1 MNKLGS
7 MPIGRLLLNMALP
20 ACSGILVI
28 MLYNV
33 IDTMFVGHY
42 AGPMAIAGLSVV
54 LPVSMLLP
62 TLGMAIGIGSSSI
75 ISRSLGA
82 KDFETARR
90 AFCNAVSLAAVIGG
104 TMTLLAGIFAEDIL
118 YIFGGRGDILPYALE
133 YYYIILFG
141 IPVLGCWMCMNNTL
155 RAEGFTKQSFKGMCL
170 SSGINVI
177 LDAILIAG
185 FDMGLKGAAYATIFS
200 QFLGLS
206 YSLAFYLTGK
216 SHLKFA
222 MRYMKW
228 DKKILSETVALGAS
242 TFARQGAGSIMV
254 ILLNQS
260 LYLYGGPIS
269 VAVYGVLHRI
279 VSLLF
284 VPIIGMTQGFMP
296 IVGYNFGAGQFDRV
310 REAIFKSIASGTIIC
325 SLLAFS
331 TWLFPEPLIQL
342 FTDDPTI
349 LATGS
354 EALKMITMA
363 MPLIASQNIG
373 AAYYQA
379 IGKPVAALILTLS
392 RQVLILIPMLY
403 VLPKFYG
410 MQGVWLSFPVS
421 DILATGI
428 TVAAFIRELPKLKA
442 LAESMKKSLFSTL
455 QLHNCF
461 PLI

>member
-7 MPIGRLLLNMALP
+7 MPISRLLFDMALP

-62 TLGMAIGIGSSSI
+62 TLGMAIGVGSSSV

-90 AFCNAVSLAAVIGG
+90 AFCNAVSAAAVIGG
-104 TMTLLAGIFAEDIL
+104 SMTLLAGIYAEEVL

-133 YYYIILFG
+133 YYRIILFG

-155 RAEGFTKQSFKGMCL
+155 RAEGFTRQSFKGMCL

-185 FDMGLKGAAYATIFS
+185 FDMGLKGAAYATVVS
-200 QFLGLS
+200 QVIGLV
-206 YSLAFYLTGK
+206 YSLAFYLSGK
-216 SHLKFA
+216 SHLTFSV
-222 MRYMKW
+222 RYLGW
-228 DKKILSETVALGAS
+228 NKKILKEIFALGAS
-242 TFARQGAGSIMV
+242 TFARQGAGSVMV

-260 LYLYGGPIS
+260 LYFYGGPIS

-279 VSLLF
+279 MSLLF
-284 VPIIGMTQGFMP
+284 VPVIGMTQGFLP
-296 IVGYNFGAGQFDRV
+296 IVGYNFGAKQFDRV
-310 REAIFKSIASGTIIC
+310 REAIFKSTLFGTIIC
-325 SLLAFS
+325 SVMAFS
-331 TWLFPEPLIQL
+331 VWLFPEPLILL
-342 FTDDPTI
+342 FTDDPTV

-354 EALKMITMA
+354 QALKVITLA
-363 MPLIASQNIG
+363 MPVIASQNIG

-421 DILATGI
+421 DVLATGI
-428 TVAAFIRELPKLKA
+428 TAAAFIRELPKLKV
-442 LAESMKKSLFSTL
+442 LTEQMKTSQPAT
-455 QLHNCF
+455 
-461 PLI
+461 IR

>member
-90 AFCNAVSLAAVIGG
+90 AFCNALSSAAVIGG
-104 TMTLLAGIFAEDIL
+104 SLTLLAAIYAEEVL
-118 YIFGGRGDILPYALE
+118 YIFGGRGEILPYALE
-133 YYYIILFG
+133 YYRIILVG

-155 RAEGFTKQSFKGMCL
+155 RAEGHTKQSFKGMCL
-170 SSGINVI
+170 SSGINVV
-177 LDAILIAG
+177 LDALFIAV
-185 FDMGLKGAAYATIFS
+185 FEMGLKGAAYATVIS
-200 QFLGLS
+200 QVIGLI
-206 YSLAFYLTGK
+206 YSLSFYLRGK
-216 SHLKFA
+216 SHLHFA
-222 MRYMKW
+222 LQYFRW
-228 DKKILSETVALGAS
+228 DKKILNETFALGAS
-242 TFARQGAGSIMV
+242 TFARQGAGSVMV

-260 LYLYGGPIS
+260 LYLYGGPVS

-279 VSLLF
+279 MSLLF
-284 VPIIGMTQGFMP
+284 VPVIGMTQGFLP
-296 IVGYNFGAGQFDRV
+296 IVGYNFGAREFDRV
-310 REAIFKSIASGTIIC
+310 REAIFKSITFGTIIC
-325 SLLAFS
+325 SVMAFGV
-331 TWLFPEPLIQL
+331 WLFPEPLILL

-354 EALKMITMA
+354 EALKVITLA
-363 MPLIASQNIG
+363 MPVIASQNIG

-379 IGKPVAALILTLS
+379 INKPVAALILTLS

-428 TVAAFIRELPKLKA
+428 TVAAFIRELPRLKKMA
-442 LAESMKKSLFSTL
+442 LNMKKETPQPAKS
-455 QLHNCF
+455 
-461 PLI
+461 

>member
-1 MNKLGS
+1 MSKTNKLRS

-20 ACSGILVI
+20 ACTGLLVI

-82 KDFETARR
+82 KDVETARR
-90 AFCNAVSLAAVIGG
+90 AFCNAVSAAAVIGSSI
-104 TMTLLAGIFAEDIL
+104 TLLAGIYAEEIL
-118 YIFGGRGDILPYALE
+118 YIFGGRGEILPYALD
-133 YYYIILFG
+133 YYLIILFG

-170 SSGINVI
+170 SSAINVV
-177 LDAILIAG
+177 LDAILIVG
-185 FDMGLKGAAYATIFS
+185 FDMGLKGAAYATVIS
-200 QFLGLS
+200 QFVGLS
-206 YSLAFYLTGK
+206 YSLAFYCSGK
-216 SHLKFA
+216 SQLTFA
-222 MRYMKW
+222 VRYMRW
-228 DKKILSETVALGAS
+228 NKKILKETFALGAS
-242 TFARQGAGSIMV
+242 TFARQGAGSAMV

-260 LYLYGGPIS
+260 LFFYGGPVS

-279 VSLLF
+279 MSLLF
-284 VPIIGMTQGFMP
+284 VPVFGMTQGFLP
-296 IVGYNFGAGQFDRV
+296 IVGYNFGAKQFDRV
-310 REAIFKSIASGTIIC
+310 REAIFKSIGFGTLIC
-325 SLLAFS
+325 SVMAFS
-331 TWLFPEPLIQL
+331 VWLFPEPLIRL

-354 EALKMITMA
+354 EALKIITLA
-363 MPLIASQNIG
+363 MPVIASQNIG

-379 IGKPVAALILTLS
+379 IGKPVAAMILTLS

-421 DILATGI
+421 DVLATGI
-428 TVAAFIRELPKLKA
+428 TIAAFIRELPKLKA
-442 LAESMKKSLFSTL
+442 LAKNTRKDAAEPAAI
-455 QLHNCF
+455 Q
-461 PLI
+461 

>member
-1 MNKLGS
+1 MNKLES
-7 MPIGRLLLNMALP
+7 MPISRLLFDMALP

-33 IDTMFVGHY
+33 IDTMFVGHF

-90 AFCNAVSLAAVIGG
+90 AFCNAISAAAVIGG
-104 TMTLLAGIFAEDIL
+104 SMTLLAGIYAEEVL
-118 YIFGGRGDILPYALE
+118 YIFGGRGDILPYAME
-133 YYYIILFG
+133 YYQIILFG
-141 IPVLGCWMCMNNTL
+141 VPVLGCWMCMNNTL
-155 RAEGFTKQSFKGMCL
+155 RAEGFTKQAFKGMCL
-170 SSGINVI
+170 SSGINVV
-177 LDAILIAG
+177 LDAVLIAWL
-185 FDMGLKGAAYATIFS
+185 DMGLKGAAYATIFS
-200 QFLGLS
+200 QFVGLT
-206 YSLAFYLTGK
+206 YSLTFYLKGK

-222 MRYMKW
+222 ARYFVW
-228 DKKILSETVALGAS
+228 DSKILKETFALGAS
-242 TFARQGAGSIMV
+242 TFARQGAGSAMV

-279 VSLLF
+279 MSLLF
-284 VPIIGMTQGFMP
+284 VPVIGMTQGFLP
-296 IVGYNFGAGQFDRV
+296 IVGYNFGAKQFDRV
-310 REAIFKSIASGTIIC
+310 RETIFKSIGFGTLIC
-325 SLLAFS
+325 SVMAFS
-331 TWLFPEPLIQL
+331 VWLFPEPLIML

-354 EALKMITMA
+354 EALKMITLA
-363 MPLIASQNIG
+363 MPVIASQNIG

-442 LAESMKKSLFSTL
+442 MAEQTRETVTAT
-455 QLHNCF
+455 
-461 PLI
+461 P

>member
-7 MPIGRLLLNMALP
+7 MPVGRLLLNMALP

-33 IDTMFVGHY
+33 IDTMFVGHF

-62 TLGMAIGIGSSSI
+62 TLGMAIGIGSSSV

-90 AFCNAVSLAAVIGG
+90 AFCNAVSAAAVIGG
-104 TMTLLAGIFAEDIL
+104 SMTLLAGIYAEEIL

-133 YYYIILFG
+133 YYRIILCG

-170 SSGINVI
+170 SSGINII

-185 FDMGLKGAAYATIFS
+185 FDMGLKGAAYATITS
-200 QFLGLS
+200 QFIGLT
-206 YSLAFYLTGK
+206 YSIAFYLSGK
-216 SHLKFA
+216 SHMQFA
-222 MRYMKW
+222 MRYLRW
-228 DKKILSETVALGAS
+228 DKKILKETFALGTS
-242 TFARQGAGSIMV
+242 TFARQGAGSAMV
-254 ILLNQS
+254 ILINQS
-260 LYLYGGPIS
+260 LYLYGGPVS

-279 VSLLF
+279 ISMLF
-284 VPIIGMTQGFMP
+284 VPVIGMTQGFLP
-296 IVGYNFGAGQFDRV
+296 IVGYNFGAKKFDRV
-310 REAIFKSIASGTIIC
+310 REAIFKSITFGTIIC
-325 SLLAFS
+325 FVMAFGV
-331 TWLFPEPLIQL
+331 WLFPEPLILL
-342 FTDDPTI
+342 FTDDPTV

-354 EALKMITMA
+354 EALKVMILA
-363 MPLIASQNIG
+363 MPLMASQNIG

-428 TVAAFIRELPKLKA
+428 TVAAFMRELPKLKR
-442 LAESMKKSLFSTL
+442 LAASMKKETH
-455 QLHNCF
+455 Q
-461 PLI
+461 PVEAP